1 MVIDAHVHVWDAS
14 RVTYPWLSEVPSLA
28 HRYAL
33 SDVLPSFD
41 AAEVT
46 GCVLV
51 QAADDEADTELM
63 LATAAEHPT
72 RVLGVVGWVPLTD
85 PGGAEALLDR
95 WTGQALVGVRHLIH
109 RDPDPQLLLR
119 AEVDDTFALLAERGL
134 ALDAC
139 AESLPLLELVPGLAQ
154 RHPRLTVVLDHLAK
168 PPIRD
173 RGWQPW
179 AGLLAEAASLPNVV
193 AKLSG
198 LNTAA
203 APTWSSADFSP
214 YVRHALD
221 VFGTSRVMYGGDWPF
236 ALLAA
241 DDYAQIWNGID
252 GCLGELEPAERAAVL
267 HDNAVAA
274 YGLQT
279 DPTLTAPPP
288 G

>member
-14 RVTYPWLSEVPSLA
+14 RAPYPWLAEVPSLA
-28 HRYAL
+28 HRYTL
-33 SDVLPSFD
+33 TDVLPSFD
-41 AAEVT
+41 AAGVT

-63 LATAAEHPT
+63 LATATTHPT

-85 PGGAEALLDR
+85 PGRAAALLDH
-95 WTGQALVGVRHLIH
+95 WAGHPLVGVRHLIH
-109 RDPDPQLLLR
+109 RDPDPRLLLR
-119 AEVDDTFALLAERGL
+119 PEVDDTFALLADRGL
-134 ALDAC
+134 TFDAC
-139 AESLPLLELVPGLAQ
+139 AESLPLLELVPVVAQ
-154 RHPRLTVVLDHLAK
+154 RHPRVTVVVDHLAK

-203 APTWSSADFSP
+203 SSTWSSADFSP
-214 YVRHALD
+214 YVRHAFE
-221 VFGTSRVMYGGDWPF
+221 VFGPARVLYGGDWPF

-241 DDYAQIWNGID
+241 DDYTQIWNGIHD
-252 GCLGELEPAERAAVL
+252 CLGELSDAERAGVL

-274 YGLQT
+274 YGLQRDRT
-279 DPTLTAPPP
+279 TLR
-288 G
+288 